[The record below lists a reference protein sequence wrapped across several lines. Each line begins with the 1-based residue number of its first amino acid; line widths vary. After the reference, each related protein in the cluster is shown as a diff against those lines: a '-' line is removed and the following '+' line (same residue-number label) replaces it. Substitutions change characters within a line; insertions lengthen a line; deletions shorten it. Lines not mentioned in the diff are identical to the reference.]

1 MEPADDQAREI
12 AELRDRLSR
21 LSQASLRINESL
33 DFDTVLQGVLD
44 SACSLTGARYG
55 VITLLD
61 ESGQIE
67 DFVTSGLTP
76 EEHRRLT
83 ELPEGMMFFE
93 YLSRITEPLRLSD
106 FHSYTRALGL
116 PEFRP
121 PMAVSPVLTFLA
133 APIRHLGEC
142 VGAFYVGEK
151 DVEFTPEDEETLVM
165 FASQAALVIA
175 NARRHRDEQR
185 ARADLETLIDT
196 SPVGVLVFDA
206 KTGGLT
212 SVNRE
217 ARRIVSGLHMPDG
230 SAEELLDMLTFRR
243 ADGREISLEEFPL
256 AQALSTGESV
266 RAEEIVIEVPD
277 GGSVTTLVNA
287 TPIRS
292 QEGEVV
298 SVVVTVQDMTPL
310 EEMERLRAEFLGMV
324 SHELRTPLT
333 SIKGSAATLTEAA
346 SDLDPAE
353 MLQFFRIIGEQAD
366 YMRDLIGD
374 LLDVARIET
383 GELSVAP
390 APAEVATLVDEARS
404 RFQSGGGRNN
414 LHIDLS
420 PELPLVMADGRR
432 IIQVLNNLLT
442 NAARTSHEASAIRVS
457 AVREG
462 YHVAVSVTDE
472 GRGIAAERLP
482 HLFRKFS
489 RIDGEDRRRDIAGS
503 GLGLAI
509 CKGIVETHGG
519 RIWAESDGP
528 GRGARFTFTI
538 PVAGDAAAGVR
549 SLSARR
555 ERAERERTR
564 ILAVDDDPQTLRHV
578 RAALTKA
585 GYTPVVTGDPE
596 EVSRL
601 MAEEEPRLVLLDLML
616 PGSDGMELMKE
627 IREVSDVP
635 VIFLSVNG
643 QEDIIARAFEKG
655 ADDYVV
661 KPFSP
666 TELVARIKAA
676 LRKREAPEWAEP
688 SEPYVFGELTIDYAE
703 RRVTLAGRPVQL
715 TAIEYGL
722 LFELSANAGRVMTYD
737 RLLQRVWGLRG
748 SGDSRRVRTAAKQLR
763 RKLGDDANNP
773 TYILNE
779 PRVGYRMPK
788 GSREL
793 EALVNIWG
801 ERFAEVDLFI
811 GYCRELNVD
820 TDKDELEHYEKIRA
834 MLPVA
839 RVVYPDEYVIQ
850 RDQSQW
856 NGVTDWD
863 GADQWPALGRLVERG
878 WSFPSDCEGLADED
892 LVHCFDREMKTGAN
906 PYLIRPEL
914 AEFRPWSEYR
924 VAVPD
929 GDGNEIKRP
938 TAEHYYSYW
947 QVHQL
952 STIQQYPDLYKNA
965 WLVERI
971 PQDDSVRQ
979 ILPRAPKKELLVEFD
994 GKRRSFDALSF
1005 WITVYGRERN
1015 RTFASV
1021 APMDGVRRLDD
1032 VQANSYRKRLTDCA
1046 GMVNKRFNMTPKDLY
1061 SFLRKLITLM
1071 EDYEGK
1077 ERYKLAEALKSDI
1090 FAWEDLLMLTT
1101 GDTRNDV
1108 AEELGKT
1115 NTYDKRTFLHLDLAT
1130 KERYYALDLLNS
1142 VSKDCG
1148 RALRQLGD
1156 PLWSFAEAD
1165 ANDLLD
1171 YCEQEGLGLLVTAL
1185 SGMVAIGDEEYRR
1198 NFRRVQK
1205 YTNLKNV
1212 LTCYEYLLKSVS
1224 HGPGLAKGDE
1234 TLTRLVRNVMGQE
1247 KWHSLFH
1254 MREQQRL
1261 HMGTSTQQFLTNLS
1275 TLMGDSQLKGSVE
1288 GYWAQ
1293 QFLITCLARNMT
1305 VHSYPSEDR
1314 YYGNLFRPMLN
1325 AVVSATFYTWQ
1336 LTKAHG
1342 WI

>member
-1 MEPADDQAREI
+1 MEQADDQAREI

-61 ESGQIE
+61 ESGQVQ
-67 DFVTSGLTP
+67 DFVTSGLTA
-76 EEHRRLT
+76 EEHRRFT
-83 ELPEGMMFFE
+83 DLPEGMMFFQ
-93 YLSRITEPLRLSD
+93 YLSNIQEPLRLRD
-106 FHSYTRALGL
+106 FHSHIRSLGL
-116 PEFRP
+116 PEFQP
-121 PMAVSPVLTFLA
+121 PMAVSTPLPFLA
-133 APIRHLGEC
+133 APIRHLGES

-151 DVEFTPEDEETLVM
+151 EVEFTPEDEETLVM

-185 ARADLETLIDT
+185 ARADMETLVNT
-196 SPVGVLVFDA
+196 TPVGVLVFDA
-206 KTGGLT
+206 KTGGVT

-243 ADGREISLEEFPL
+243 ADGREVSLEEFPL
-256 AQALSTGESV
+256 AQALSTGETV
-266 RAEEIVIEVPD
+266 RAEEIVIEVPS
-277 GGSVTTLVNA
+277 GQSVTTLVNA

-292 QEGEVV
+292 EEGEVV
-298 SVVVTVQDMTPL
+298 SVVVTLQDMTPL

-366 YMRDLIGD
+366 HMRDLIGD

-414 LHIDLS
+414 LRIDLS

-432 IIQVLNNLLT
+432 IIQVLSNLLS
-442 NAARTSHEASAIRVS
+442 NAARNSHEASAIGVS
-457 AVREG
+457 ALREG

-509 CKGIVETHGG
+509 CKGIVEAHGG

-528 GRGARFTFTI
+528 GLGARFTFTI
-538 PVAGDAAAGVR
+538 PVAQDAGIGAANLPVR
-549 SLSARR
+549 SR
-555 ERAERERTR
+555 RAERERTR
-564 ILAVDDDPQTLRHV
+564 ILAVDDDPQTLRYV
-578 RAALTKA
+578 RDALTKA

-643 QEDIIARAFEKG
+643 QEETIARAFENG

-688 SEPYVFGELTIDYAE
+688 SEPYVLEDLTLDYAE

-779 PRVGYRMPK
+779 PRVGYRMEK
-788 GSREL
+788 G
-793 EALVNIWG
+793 
-801 ERFAEVDLFI
+801 
-811 GYCRELNVD
+811 
-820 TDKDELEHYEKIRA
+820 
-834 MLPVA
+834 
-839 RVVYPDEYVIQ
+839 
-850 RDQSQW
+850 
-856 NGVTDWD
+856 
-863 GADQWPALGRLVERG
+863 
-878 WSFPSDCEGLADED
+878 EG
-892 LVHCFDREMKTGAN
+892 G
-906 PYLIRPEL
+906 
-914 AEFRPWSEYR
+914 
-924 VAVPD
+924 
-929 GDGNEIKRP
+929 
-938 TAEHYYSYW
+938 
-947 QVHQL
+947 
-952 STIQQYPDLYKNA
+952 
-965 WLVERI
+965 
-971 PQDDSVRQ
+971 
-979 ILPRAPKKELLVEFD
+979 
-994 GKRRSFDALSF
+994 
-1005 WITVYGRERN
+1005 
-1015 RTFASV
+1015 
-1021 APMDGVRRLDD
+1021 
-1032 VQANSYRKRLTDCA
+1032 
-1046 GMVNKRFNMTPKDLY
+1046 
-1061 SFLRKLITLM
+1061 
-1071 EDYEGK
+1071 
-1077 ERYKLAEALKSDI
+1077 
-1090 FAWEDLLMLTT
+1090 
-1101 GDTRNDV
+1101 
-1108 AEELGKT
+1108 
-1115 NTYDKRTFLHLDLAT
+1115 
-1130 KERYYALDLLNS
+1130 
-1142 VSKDCG
+1142 
-1148 RALRQLGD
+1148 
-1156 PLWSFAEAD
+1156 
-1165 ANDLLD
+1165 
-1171 YCEQEGLGLLVTAL
+1171 
-1185 SGMVAIGDEEYRR
+1185 
-1198 NFRRVQK
+1198 
-1205 YTNLKNV
+1205 
-1212 LTCYEYLLKSVS
+1212 
-1224 HGPGLAKGDE
+1224 
-1234 TLTRLVRNVMGQE
+1234 GQE
-1247 KWHSLFH
+1247 
-1254 MREQQRL
+1254 E
-1261 HMGTSTQQFLTNLS
+1261 
-1275 TLMGDSQLKGSVE
+1275 
-1288 GYWAQ
+1288 A
-1293 QFLITCLARNMT
+1293 
-1305 VHSYPSEDR
+1305 
-1314 YYGNLFRPMLN
+1314 
-1325 AVVSATFYTWQ
+1325 
-1336 LTKAHG
+1336 
-1342 WI
+1342 